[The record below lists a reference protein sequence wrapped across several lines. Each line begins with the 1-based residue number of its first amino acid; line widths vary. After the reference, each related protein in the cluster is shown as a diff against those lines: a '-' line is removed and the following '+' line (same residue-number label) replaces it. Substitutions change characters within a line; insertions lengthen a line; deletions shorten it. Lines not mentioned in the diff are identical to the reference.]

1 MWAKA
6 VHARRRALGRF
17 TAGAAALLGAG
28 VVVGACAVALLCSL
42 GGCADPDV
50 PVGASPAVP
59 AVKELV
65 AIREERG
72 AGRYID
78 ENGVEQN
85 GLASGAP
92 IEGGR
97 LISTPRYAFE
107 VPDCEFPAGYTWEYA
122 RDGMAPAPEGA
133 HDVVVVTDGAT
144 GEPAVVAYT
153 VGASHGELLEA
164 LGADSFATLSNGY
177 RCFFGGI
184 ATNARLFSEEAFSV
198 FALPEERASG
208 DGAAVWGQRFHPLA
222 GSYDMVQGIEGM
234 TASPEAY
241 LAWGSAEDG
250 RLRITTPSYTVL
262 LPEGWTAD
270 AYRISFD
277 SNERALESC
286 SMRIAD
292 PETTFWISLRFS
304 DAPVIESPAVREIDG
319 GRGPRRQGARCG
331 RHGERFLHG
340 RWRAA
345 RRVGGRVA
353 AALGQSS
360 KPPPPRS
367 ARAYVP
373 QHTAPPRVLWQ
384 QFCVRL

>member
-6 VHARRRALGRF
+6 THARRRALGRF
-17 TAGAAALLGAG
+17 TAGAAALVGAG

-42 GGCADPDV
+42 GGCADSDV
-50 PVGASPAVP
+50 PVGAPPAVP

-85 GLASGAP
+85 GLASAAP

-304 DAPVIESPAVREIDG
+304 DAPVIESPAVREITVAVAPDG
-319 GRGPRRQGARCG
+319 R
-331 RHGERFLHG
+331 ELV
-340 RWRAA
+340 
-345 RRVGGRVA
+345 VGGMASASSTVDGELLEELA
-353 AALGQSS
+353 AGL
-360 KPPPPRS
+360 
-367 ARAYVP
+367 
-373 QHTAPPRVLWQ
+373 
-384 QFCVRL
+384 RLL